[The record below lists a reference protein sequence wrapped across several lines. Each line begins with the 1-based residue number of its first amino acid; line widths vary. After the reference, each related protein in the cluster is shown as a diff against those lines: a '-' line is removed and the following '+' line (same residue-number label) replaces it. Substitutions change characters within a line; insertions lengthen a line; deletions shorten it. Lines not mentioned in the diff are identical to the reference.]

1 MLRGHI
7 HRYDRHGQNV
17 HHHSNPKIHTSQVL
31 KQYLYIYIYA
41 ANMNETEHDFY
52 SRCHYQSITKS
63 QTNESDLQ
71 IYIAITSLRLYTHT

>member
-17 HHHSNPKIHTSQVL
+17 HHHSNPKIQTSQVL
-31 KQYLYIYIYA
+31 KQYLYIYA
-41 ANMNETEHDFY
+41 ANIMNEAEHDFY
-52 SRCHYQSITKS
+52 SRCHYEPITKS

-71 IYIAITSLRLYTHT
+71 IYIAITSLKFKA